1 MMAEA
6 YSLLS
11 LLLCLLTGGGNDLL
25 DYLPTESYW
34 HEKKVEVTVDQ
45 MIAQLADKPGQD
57 VTALVKDL
65 ASPDAAKRDDAAMKL
80 RAVGPSAIKS
90 LQDASQSPDVELRR
104 GARTVL
110 RQIQADEIEHGVRR
124 LMAIRTLG
132 ELGKPEAVP
141 ALRPLLQS
149 KELFVAEYAQAA
161 IDRIE
166 GKPASASTS
175 RAVAPRVADDVWMLP
190 AECKTVG
197 QLVPRRGTPIGI
209 AEFLTAVKGAQ
220 PGSRESDAES
230 VTRMVLSIADK
241 MGNIRIDGATFGIVG
256 PLVDTKG
263 RPAAGHVTVI
273 FRGKY
278 HSEWVRTLAEVAH
291 VPATDVDGVAAYQPD
306 NESGWLIPSDEL
318 FVYTAS
324 PKEGG
329 LPLKA
334 LAAAV
339 KSGKGALAAD
349 AQQRALVQSVDTKQV
364 LWAASVVT
372 PEQRTLPVVG
382 AFDTITL
389 VGTRQGKTLTLT
401 MKGRGSDA
409 AEVKAAAD
417 AVNKHAKDSVEFLA
431 GIHGQKTV
439 DLSVQ
444 LLRSMH
450 ATADGTTATLT
461 AKLETTPAAI
471 LALPEV
477 QDEPPDQPQAS
488 PAHPR
493 LKK

>member
-1 MMAEA
+1 M
-6 YSLLS
+6 LS
-11 LLLCLLTGGGNDLL
+11 LLLCVLTGGGNDLL

-34 HEKKVEVTVDQ
+34 HEKKVRVTVDQ
-45 MIAQLADKPGQD
+45 MVAQLADKPAQD
-57 VTALVKDL
+57 VSALVNDL
-65 ASPDAAKRDDAAMKL
+65 ASPDAAKRDEAAMKL
-80 RAVGPSAIKS
+80 RAVGPSAIKP

-104 GARTVL
+104 GARGAL

-132 ELGKPEAVP
+132 EIGKPEALP

-161 IDRIE
+161 VDRIE
-166 GKPASASTS
+166 GKPASASAS
-175 RAVAPRVADDVWMLP
+175 RVVAPRVAEDVWMLP

-197 QLVPRRGTPIGI
+197 QLVPRRGSPIGI
-209 AEFLTAVKGAQ
+209 AEFLAAVKGAQ
-220 PGSRESDAES
+220 PGTREDDAES
-230 VTRMVLSIADK
+230 VTKMVLSLADQI
-241 MGNIRIDGATFGIVG
+241 GNVRVDGATFGIVG

-263 RPAAGHVTVI
+263 NPADGHVTVI
-273 FRGKY
+273 LRGKY
-278 HSEWVRTLAEVAH
+278 HSEWVRTLAEAAH
-291 VPATDVDGVAAYQPD
+291 VPSTDVDGVAAYRPD
-306 NESGWLIPSDEL
+306 NESGWVIPSDEV
-318 FVYTAS
+318 FVYTAA
-324 PKEGG
+324 PKESD

-349 AQQRALVQSVDTKQV
+349 AQERALVQSIDTKQI

-372 PEQRTLPVVG
+372 SDQRALPVVN

-409 AEVKAAAD
+409 AEVKDAAD
-417 AVNKHAKDSVEFLA
+417 AINKHAKDSAEFLA
-431 GIHGQKTV
+431 GIRGMKAI

-477 QDEPPDQPQAS
+477 QDEAPEKPQPP

-493 LKK
+493 LKQ

>member
-1 MMAEA
+1 M
-6 YSLLS
+6 LT

-34 HEKKVEVTVDQ
+34 REKKIEVTVDQ
-45 MIAQLADKPGQD
+45 MVAQLADKPGQD

-80 RAVGPSAIKS
+80 RTAGPSAIKP
-90 LQDASQSPDVELRR
+90 LEDASQSPDVELRR

-110 RQIQADEIEHGVRR
+110 RQIQADEMEHGVRR

-132 ELGKPEAVP
+132 ELGKPEALP

-175 RAVAPRVADDVWMLP
+175 RAVAPRVAEDVWMLP
-190 AECKTVG
+190 AECRTVG

-209 AEFLTAVKGAQ
+209 AEFLTAVKGTQ
-220 PGSRESDAES
+220 PGTREADAEQ
-230 VTRMVLSIADK
+230 VTQMVLSLADK
-241 MGNIRIDGATFGIVG
+241 IGNVRIDGATFGIVG

-263 RPAAGHVTVI
+263 HPADGHVTVI
-273 FRGKY
+273 LRGKY
-278 HSEWVRTLAEVAH
+278 HSQWVRTLAEVAH
-291 VPATDVDGVAAYQPD
+291 VPSSDVDGVAAFQPD

-349 AQQRALVQSVDTKQV
+349 AQERALVQSIDTKQV

-372 PEQRTLPVVG
+372 PEQRTLPVVS

-389 VGTRQGKTLTLT
+389 VGTRQGKLLT
-401 MKGRGSDA
+401 MTMKARGSDA
-409 AEVKAAAD
+409 AEVKKAAD
-417 AVNKHAKDSVEFLA
+417 AVNKHAKDSVEFLRM
-431 GIHGQKTV
+431 IHGLKAL
-439 DLSVQ
+439 DLAVE

-450 ATADGTTATLT
+450 AEADGNTATLT

-477 QDEPPDQPQAS
+477 QDETPETPQAP